1 MECPIGGPRCFE
13 GCAKG
18 NLALNYSPMSYTTE
32 RPSVPYRSVGS
43 GGTDAHM
50 CGTSMDQER
59 RDFLEDSARLGGFA
73 LAMAS
78 APWLCPLP

>member
-1 MECPIGGPRCFE
+1 MECPTGGPRCFE

-18 NLALNYSPMSYTTE
+18 NLALIYSPMSYTRE